1 MSRCTRSK
9 IKLQTAKLQT
19 CCGEGERVF
28 TVLGGWISSVLAVVI
43 VVNNGSDCDYKA
55 SLLLSFC

>member
-1 MSRCTRSK
+1 MGRYTRSK

-28 TVLGGWISSVLAVVI
+28 SVFGWVDIVRFSS
-43 VVNNGSDCDYKA
+43 SDCGE
-55 SLLLSFC
+55 